1 MITYQ
6 HSSNILKQNLRS
18 TENSLRVL
26 CFNLLSLSYHILEL
40 HNVLSKC
47 DLNFQVI
54 DINEPRLKQS
64 KKKKNLQFM
73 FLTIISLNTV
83 QVRVLMRV
91 LYSTLNKISDKK
103 QGITSKYIKI
113 NNSSKFS
120 LK

>member
-6 HSSNILKQNLRS
+6 HSPNILKQNLRS

-64 KKKKNLQFM
+64 KKKKS
-73 FLTIISLNTV
+73 TIYVPDYYIIEHCSSEGANAGAL
-83 QVRVLMRV
+83 L
-91 LYSTLNKISDKK
+91 
-103 QGITSKYIKI
+103 YIK
-113 NNSSKFS
+113 
-120 LK
+120 